1 MDSESGWMVHCKV
14 YGKRISGA
22 ALVCPNC
29 GKAGPGLVRG
39 FGESWMVPCRECG
52 KAAFAFAR
60 YCWSCGTER
69 PGERPISRGCLI
81 LAGVVVALLVLLWL
95 VALIETGAL

>member
-29 GKAGPGLVRG
+29 GKAGPGLAIQPSAIGTCYKRVE
-39 FGESWMVPCRECG
+39 GE
-52 KAAFAFAR
+52 A
-60 YCWSCGTER
+60 
-69 PGERPISRGCLI
+69 
-81 LAGVVVALLVLLWL
+81 
-95 VALIETGAL
+95 